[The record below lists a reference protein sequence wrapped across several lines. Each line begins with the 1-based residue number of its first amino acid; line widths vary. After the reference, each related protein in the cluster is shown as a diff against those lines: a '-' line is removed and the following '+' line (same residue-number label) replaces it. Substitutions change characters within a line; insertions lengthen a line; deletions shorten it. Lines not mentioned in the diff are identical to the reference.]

1 MSCQEASSQK
11 GQLDL
16 IEISIRVAHIT
27 NTSDGRQNVYGK
39 NFDNVDI
46 QSFAS
51 GGDFI
56 TNGEQ
61 IIRVGEAGREH
72 VTVTPLNSVAY
83 ANRGGTQTS
92 NASYSVV
99 VNGANGDPEAI
110 AMAVRREFKRM
121 ERRGVA
127 YA

>member
-1 MSCQEASSQK
+1 MFKSGMLTLTQYNALVGK
-11 GQLDL
+11 
-16 IEISIRVAHIT
+16 
-27 NTSDGRQNVYGK
+27 NVYGR

-46 QSFAS
+46 ASFAS

-72 VTVTPLNSVAY
+72 VQITPLNSTKY
-83 ANRGGTQTS
+83 ASRGNTSVS
-92 NASYSVV
+92 NASYSVT
-99 VNGANGDPEAI
+99 VNGANGDPEEI
-110 AMAVRREFKRM
+110 AMAVRQEFKRM
-121 ERRGVA
+121 ERRGVR